1 MTNGNGFLTSFGNPA
16 AVAKGDRTLA
26 GGGGSFAWSVGSA
39 VGWTLVAKGDG
50 VVARFDEAIVDG
62 DSMWRN
68 QAVTGPAIEQ
78 VAWAE
83 IATDR
88 YCKKVLSKTNP
99 SNLPNCA
106 VYDAESGKKPLV
118 NDPDVAPAVGPNA
131 VAVP

>member
-1 MTNGNGFLTSFGNPA
+1 MLTG
-16 AVAKGDRTLA
+16 GDRD
-26 GGGGSFAWSVGSA
+26 FAWSVGSA

-50 VVARFDEAIVDG
+50 VVTRFGEAIVDG

-88 YCKKVLSKTNP
+88 YCEKVSR
-99 SNLPNCA
+99 
-106 VYDAESGKKPLV
+106 
-118 NDPDVAPAVGPNA
+118 VALRPHLR
-131 VAVP
+131 